1 MWLTVAIAL
10 NMLSLASEYWSR
22 GVVAESREGYRRTQN
37 TGPIAHPMEAITWK
51 SSLGVSF

>member
-22 GVVAESREGYRRTQN
+22 GVVAESRESYRRTQN